1 MLKIQSLPW
10 FQNLKPRTAV
20 RVKKSQL
27 IMCTNPKNSSVANN
41 KILNFG
47 EIIKFLGDKYSEFR
61 HNSQHER
68 L

>member
-27 IMCTNPKNSSVANN
+27 VCAQTQKNSSVANN
-41 KILNFG
+41 KILSFG

-61 HNSQHER
+61 HNSQHE
-68 L
+68 